1 MAQFDRIPLGAGLR
15 MAFHPTL
22 LTASLALNL
31 FGVALPIFTLQ
42 IYDRVIPNSAGD
54 TLNLLVLLLVAV
66 LLGEGLMRAAR
77 NALAGWAGAR
87 FEHAV
92 GCAAIARLLHGSYG
106 AVLRDTAGTQLERLG
121 AVDRL
126 RDFYANQ
133 GATIF
138 VDLPFA
144 LLFAALIWVVGGP
157 VVWVVAGVFVA
168 FAIVALFVGAL
179 LRRAVAERTSS
190 DDRRTSFM
198 IETLTGI
205 TTIKALTMERQMMRR
220 YERLM
225 DRAAAGAHRVTDL
238 SSLSQTLGTLFSNLA
253 VVAVLGVGALRVL
266 DGDMTVGQLACCSL
280 LAGRTLQPLM
290 RAMGIWTSYQSVRV
304 ARSRLADLAALPLE
318 PAGQAGDSLR
328 VTAGAVEMR
337 GVSFG
342 YEGGKPLLKDAN
354 LTIAAGECV
363 ALVAANGSGR
373 STVLSLLA
381 GLLRPN
387 AGTILYDGV
396 ALGAGDAR
404 PGPAE
409 IGLLPRLGV
418 VFRGRIIDNLTMF
431 RRGPIVDAALDLSA
445 RLGLDRFVAA
455 QPQGY
460 ETEIGDAETLPGGVR
475 QRVAI
480 IRALADKPRIVLFD
494 ESNSGL
500 DHESNQLLLQM
511 LRDYKGSC
519 TIVLVSYQP
528 SVQRLA
534 DRVVE
539 LQDGR
544 FVERAPEGE

>member
-42 IYDRVIPNSAGD
+42 IYDRVIPNSADD

-66 LLGEGLMRAAR
+66 LVGEGLMRAAR
-77 NALAGWAGAR
+77 NVLAGWAGAR

-106 AVLRDTAGTQLERLG
+106 AVLRETAGTQLERLG

-126 RDFYANQ
+126 RDFYANH

-144 LLFAALIWVVGGP
+144 LLFAALIRVVGGP

-396 ALGAGDAR
+396 ALGAGRWRRAAGACGNRPIAAPRGRLSRAHHRQSNHVPAR
-404 PGPAE
+404 PHRRCGPRSFGASGARPICRGPAA
-409 IGLLPRLGV
+409 GLRDRNRRRRNAAGRRAPARRHHPR
-418 VFRGRIIDNLTMF
+418 FGRQAAYRAV
-431 RRGPIVDAALDLSA
+431 RREQQRPRPRIEPAAAADAARLQGQLHHRAGQLSA
-445 RLGLDRFVAA
+445 VRAA
-455 QPQGY
+455 SGRPCGR
-460 ETEIGDAETLPGGVR
+460 TARRAVR
-475 QRVAI
+475 
-480 IRALADKPRIVLFD
+480 
-494 ESNSGL
+494 
-500 DHESNQLLLQM
+500 
-511 LRDYKGSC
+511 
-519 TIVLVSYQP
+519 
-528 SVQRLA
+528 
-534 DRVVE
+534 
-539 LQDGR
+539 
-544 FVERAPEGE
+544 